1 MVGRRD
7 SLQTA
12 PHLHDRMWEL
22 DGFGDYMKHSFHSQS
37 IVLRRGITF
46 TQMARNLEKAQLL
59 CNTKKCA
66 REKGAGGEG
75 GCDFKGWIFFFP
87 LPPSKGECNF
97 SILMGFFPLMGC
109 SSFLQLR
116 WSWSMALAFKSRGH
130 SLAAGGYGSPARTIV
145 MSIMVR

>member
-12 PHLHDRMWEL
+12 AHLHDRMWEL

-59 CNTKKCA
+59 CNTHTHRKKKCA
-66 REKGAGGEG
+66 QEKEEKMTSKAES
-75 GCDFKGWIFFFP
+75 FFS
-87 LPPSKGECNF
+87 PPSKGECNF

-130 SLAAGGYGSPARTIV
+130 SLSAGGYGSPARTIV

>member
-59 CNTKKCA
+59 CNTHTKKCA
-66 REKGAGGEG
+66 REKGG
-75 GCDFKGWIFFFP
+75 DFKGWIFFFSSS
-87 LPPSKGECNF
+87 PPSKGECNF

-109 SSFLQLR
+109 SSSLQLR

-130 SLAAGGYGSPARTIV
+130 SLAAGGLWEPCQDNRDVYYG
-145 MSIMVR
+145 

>member
-59 CNTKKCA
+59 CNTHKKKCA
-66 REKGAGGEG
+66 REKGGLQRLNL
-75 GCDFKGWIFFFP
+75 FFFV

-97 SILMGFFPLMGC
+97 SILMGFFPLMGS

-130 SLAAGGYGSPARTIV
+130 SLAAGGCGSPARTIV

>member
-66 REKGAGGEG
+66 REKGEKKMTSKAES
-75 GCDFKGWIFFFP
+75 FFP